1 MTYHIGQTL
10 PPAQVQNIT
19 AGPEHPPVWHCV
31 TVPRQCEA
39 RARAYFRA
47 RDVFAFYPSWNKAR
61 FNRFTGKRDEIERP
75 HIPGMVYAQFRA
87 APQWH
92 VLKARRIITG
102 ILCRAGQPVAIHR
115 DVIRHL
121 QGLTV
126 EAERLEAARA
136 EMARVREGDTA
147 TILTGPLAGLVV
159 EVGKITGREAWL
171 NIPFGGRI
179 KADVAGLQRMGAA

>member
-1 MTYHIGQTL
+1 
-10 PPAQVQNIT
+10 
-19 AGPEHPPVWHCV
+19 
-31 TVPRQCEA
+31 
-39 RARAYFRA
+39 
-47 RDVFAFYPSWNKAR
+47 
-61 FNRFTGKRDEIERP
+61 
-75 HIPGMVYAQFRA
+75 
-87 APQWH
+87 
-92 VLKARRIITG
+92 
-102 ILCRAGQPVAIHR
+102 
-115 DVIRHL
+115 VIKHL

-179 KADVAGLQRMGAA
+179 KADVAGLQRIGEA